1 MRSVSDVENGT
12 IAQMKRNPA
21 WAPYIK
27 EVMDFRRYLRET
39 ENLSF
44 TFYGEKMNEGVLDDI
59 TSKMPYKHRWTPI
72 YRRGVLAKFYQL
84 EQYLIDNPTPITML
98 SLTTFHGYNK
108 FRQESQNCINK
119 KGHLISIL
127 ESFDMLKTNWRL
139 LKQHIHHPYVWIME
153 PHESGYPHMHV
164 VILGTLTDDE
174 KNRIIAFWADKYGT
188 ADKEHGAVF
197 TEPPVKSIRNYLMK
211 YMVKGFRKS
220 GSKFGEGDDWTT
232 GELVFFAL
240 VKKYRWRLFGATR
253 DLVKVMQYIPKNNGK
268 EPFYYA
274 TELHHK
280 NGTDNLMWLRQEKT
294 GWKNHTRVYRE
305 LEKPDL
311 IEEKGL

>member
-1 MRSVSDVENGT
+1 VKLGYTAE
-12 IAQMKRNPA
+12 MKANPA
-21 WAPYIK
+21 WAPYTR
-27 EVMDFRRYLRET
+27 EVWDFCRYLRET

-59 TSKMPYKHRWTPI
+59 TSKMPYKHRWTDI

-84 EQYLIDNPTPITML
+84 EKYLIENPAPITML
-98 SLTTFHGYNK
+98 SLTTFHGWNK

-119 KGHLISIL
+119 KGHLISIF
-127 ESFDMLKTNWRL
+127 ESFDLLKTNWRL

-153 PHESGYPHMHV
+153 PHETGYPHMHV
-164 VILGTLTDDE
+164 VIMGKLTDDE
-174 KNRIIAFWADKYGT
+174 KNRIITFWADKYGT
-188 ADKEHGAVF
+188 SDKEHGAVF

-211 YMVKGFRKS
+211 YMVKGFRKT

-232 GELVFFAL
+232 GELVFFSL

-253 DLVKVMQYIPKNNGK
+253 DLVKVMQYIPKNNDN

-280 NGTDNLMWLRQEKT
+280 NGTENLMWLRQEKT
-294 GWKNHTRVYRE
+294 VWKNHTRIYRE
-305 LEKPDL
+305 LEKFTPT
-311 IEEKGL
+311 EEKDL